1 MDGLGGS
8 LAASGWG
15 LRALLS
21 KVGPSPDSSLWGK
34 QAHLE
39 VIRLLEER
47 EVLALGEGR
56 SLTVQL
62 EGR

>member
-8 LAASGWG
+8 LAASGSG
-15 LRALLS
+15 LRVLLS

-47 EVLALGEGR
+47 
-56 SLTVQL
+56 
-62 EGR
+62 

>member
-1 MDGLGGS
+1 MGAGCGNWEGRRQSRVDGLGGS
-8 LAASGWG
+8 LAASGSG
-15 LRALLS
+15 LRVLLS

-47 EVLALGEGR
+47 
-56 SLTVQL
+56 
-62 EGR
+62 